1 VNDANPGSI
10 PGLVQAHLSSSCG
23 FLCICVLSINGKSCH
38 VVSNHSNHFETHE
51 NACILGMRAEQC
63 ASTGWCFSASDGPHL
78 SSRSDTIWSA
88 DSMTLSLS
96 LFFSLYCILLNPVTF
111 MLDIPRWQQIVTVHR
126 AVFPTLA
133 GSWRK
138 NTPSVGI
145 PRELPELVKPP
156 RPFKSVTGSCH
167 CSCFYES
174 QSACRL
180 YMLVYIYIS
189 IYLIL

>member
-1 VNDANPGSI
+1 MSCRVKSFKSFRDARKCVHLRHACGTMCINWLVLLGFGRTTPEQSI
-10 PGLVQAHLSSSCG
+10 WHDLKRWLH
-23 FLCICVLSINGKSCH
+23 
-38 VVSNHSNHFETHE
+38 
-51 NACILGMRAEQC
+51 
-63 ASTGWCFSASDGPHL
+63 D
-78 SSRSDTIWSA
+78 
-88 DSMTLSLS
+88 SLS

-145 PRELPELVKPP
+145 PRDLPELVKPP

-180 YMLVYIYIS
+180 YMLVYIYI
-189 IYLIL
+189 YLIL